1 MSRLFLN
8 IVMNNKAKIISLI
21 LILFIAIISIMA
33 YLIYQAK
40 NKETFNGFYNEK
52 VLDDFSLKDGKGRD
66 VSLSEYKGKL
76 VLLNFGYTSC
86 PDICPTT
93 LGNLRSIYS
102 KLDEKQDDV
111 QVVFISID
119 PDRDNPEK
127 LDEYVNFF
135 NDDFIG
141 LTGTEDQLKEVSDIF
156 NIFYFKEGVNT
167 DKDYLM
173 SHPTSIYLIDREG
186 KLILKYPHNTKQE
199 FVVEDLKRLL

>member
-1 MSRLFLN
+1 MTS
-8 IVMNNKAKIISLI
+8 NKVRIISLI
-21 LILFIAIISIMA
+21 LILLMAIITVMG

-52 VLDDFSLKDGKGRD
+52 LLEDFSLKDSNGND

-93 LGNLRSIYS
+93 LGNLRGIYS
-102 KLDEKQDDV
+102 KLDSSRDDV
-111 QVVFISID
+111 QVVFISVD

-127 LDEYVNFF
+127 LGEYVKYF

-141 LTGTEDQLKEVSDIF
+141 LTGDEEQLKEVSDIF
-156 NIFYFKEGVNT
+156 NIFYFKEGIET
-167 DKDYLM
+167 EKDYLM
-173 SHPTSIYLIDREG
+173 SHPTSIYVIDREG
-186 KLILKYPHNTKQE
+186 KLILKYPHNTKQD

>member
-1 MSRLFLN
+1 MITKVR
-8 IVMNNKAKIISLI
+8 IISLV
-21 LILFIAIISIMA
+21 LILFISLISIMA
-33 YLIYQAK
+33 FMLYHAK

-52 VLDDFSLKDGKGRD
+52 VLSDFTLRDGGGSE
-66 VSLSEYKGKL
+66 VSLSDYKGKI

-93 LGNLRSIYS
+93 LGSLRTIYS
-102 KLDEKQDDV
+102 KLDSNRDDV
-111 QVVFISID
+111 KVVFISVD
-119 PDRDNPEK
+119 PERDEPGK
-127 LDEYVNFF
+127 LEEYVSFF
-135 NDDFIG
+135 NEDFIG
-141 LTGTEDQLKEVSDIF
+141 LTGSDEELKEVSDVF

-199 FVVEDLKRLL
+199 FIVEDLKRLL

>member
-1 MSRLFLN
+1 MITS
-8 IVMNNKAKIISLI
+8 NKVRIISLI
-21 LILFIAIISIMA
+21 LILFIAIISVMA

-40 NKETFNGFYNEK
+40 TKETFNGFYNEK
-52 VLDDFSLKDGKGRD
+52 VLDDFSLKDSSGND

-93 LGNLRSIYS
+93 LGNLRSIYT
-102 KLDEKQDDV
+102 KLDNNQDEV
-111 QVVFISID
+111 QVVFISVD

-127 LDEYVNFF
+127 LEEYVKFF
-135 NDDFIG
+135 NNDFIG
-141 LTGTEDQLKEVSDIF
+141 LTGNEEQLKEVSDIF
-156 NIFYFKEGVNT
+156 NIFYFKEGVDT

-186 KLILKYPHNTKQE
+186 KLILKYPHNTKQD
-199 FVVEDLKRLL
+199 FVVDDLKRLL

>member
-1 MSRLFLN
+1 
-8 IVMNNKAKIISLI
+8 MNNKVKIISLI
-21 LILFIAIISIMA
+21 LILLISIISIMG
-33 YLIYQAK
+33 YMIFQAK
-40 NKETFNGFYNEK
+40 YSETFNGFYSEK
-52 VLDDFSLKDGKGRD
+52 MLDDFSLKDAKGND
-66 VSLSEYKGKL
+66 VSLSDYRGKI

-93 LGNLRSIYS
+93 LGNLRTIYS
-102 KLDEKQDDV
+102 RLDEKQDDV
-111 QVVFISID
+111 QVLFISVD
-119 PDRDNPEK
+119 PERDNPEK

-141 LTGTEDQLKEVSDIF
+141 LSGNEEELNEVSDIF